1 MNVTHILQMIYT
13 LLTSAIFMIVM
24 TLTKVNFDHIFKMV
38 STPVTIPT
46 QVMKMTQNIATTV
59 TTVVTQHNIYLR
71 IRTRATKN
79 KK

>member
-38 STPVTIPT
+38 NTPVTIPT